1 MVASETPEKKL
12 WERGGGISL
21 NGHGVDDPT
30 SIRVQ
35 KLR

>member
-1 MVASETPEKKL
+1 MGAGGGGGGGGE
-12 WERGGGISL
+12 GGISL